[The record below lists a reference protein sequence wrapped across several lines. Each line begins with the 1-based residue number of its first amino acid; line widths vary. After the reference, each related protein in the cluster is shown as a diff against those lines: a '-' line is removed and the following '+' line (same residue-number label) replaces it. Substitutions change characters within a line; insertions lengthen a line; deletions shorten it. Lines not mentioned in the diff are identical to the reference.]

1 MIRRNL
7 GSVAV
12 LIGGLA
18 LAVLISAT
26 GPKTEPVSQSAQ
38 PVTVRTMQALQ
49 QTVRMQVTAHGEVL
63 PRTESSLVAEVAGRV
78 TSVSP
83 AMVSGGFFSKGD
95 VLVEIERIDHEAALE
110 QSRAHLASVRSEL
123 SNAEKEYRRLQELAE
138 RESVS
143 ESSLDGAHNRLT
155 IARASLREAN
165 VLVARAERDLERT
178 QLIAPYDGRVRT
190 ERVDVGQFVN
200 RGESIATL
208 YSIDFAEVR
217 LPVHDDDLAFLPL
230 SLGRPQNE
238 GAQMPK
244 AILKARFSGADRS
257 WEARVVRTEGEL
269 DPRTRMVNLIAR
281 VQSPYDQSPNAPPL
295 TVGLFVE
302 AEIEGNRVE
311 NVVVV
316 PRSALHAGS
325 RLYIVNAEN
334 RLVFRDVEVIRIAGE
349 MAYLGDGIENGETI
363 CLSAIDSPV
372 EGQSVRP
379 TGTDTASGLQW
390 SG

>member
-1 MIRRNL
+1 MIRQNL
-7 GSVAV
+7 GPIAI
-12 LIGGLA
+12 LAGGLA
-18 LAVLISAT
+18 LAVLIAAT
-26 GPKTEPVSQSAQ
+26 GPRTQPVSQAPQ
-38 PVTVRTMQALQ
+38 PVAVRTMQALQ

-83 AMVSGGFFSKGD
+83 AMVSGGFFNRGD
-95 VLVEIERIDHEAALE
+95 VLVEIERIDYQAALE
-110 QSRAHLASVRSEL
+110 QSRAHLASVKSEL
-123 SNAEKEYRRLQELAE
+123 TNAEKEYRRLRELAE

-165 VLVARAERDLERT
+165 VLVARAGRDLERT
-178 QLIAPYDGRVRT
+178 RMIAPYDGRVRT
-190 ERVDVGQFVN
+190 ERVDAGQFVN
-200 RGESIATL
+200 RGEAVATL

-230 SLGRPQNE
+230 SLARQQNDSST
-238 GAQMPK
+238 MPK
-244 AILKARFSGADRS
+244 AILKARFSGARRS

-281 VQSPYDQSPNAPPL
+281 VQSPYDQSDDAPPL

-302 AEIEGNRVE
+302 AEIEGIPVE
-311 NVVVV
+311 DVVAV
-316 PRSALHAGS
+316 PRSALRPGS
-325 RLYIVNAEN
+325 RLYVVSAEN
-334 RLVFRDVEVIRIAGE
+334 RLVFRDVEVIRVAGE
-349 MAYLGDGIENGETI
+349 TAYIGDGIQNGETI

-379 TGTDTASGLQW
+379 TGTATATDFQ
-390 SG
+390 